1 MERDW
6 HYGENCGGRGEV
18 DSVDYSAEKLL
29 IGKKAIVFY
38 PDFFGYGDKIIRQMK
53 IMGIQATLYNSR
65 AVKSAVGKAMF
76 KVFPEIV
83 IKMSENYFDKILKEN
98 RNEKLDY
105 ILVIERLP
113 IKFLKTIKKEHPN
126 AKLILYMDDSIK
138 NLKGIERRFKYFD
151 KILSF
156 DREDSKKYKKIQFRP
171 LFYSVEAASQKKN
184 YKYDLCFIGTS
195 HSDRYFITK
204 QIRKQCTEGKFYCY
218 LYLQSEFMFWLY
230 KITKRT
236 FRHALKQEFSFKKMD
251 YKKNIEI
258 EDTSKVILDI
268 QHPAQTGLTMRTIE
282 MIGLKK
288 KIITT
293 NQDIVHYDFYRPENI
308 QVIDRKNAIIDKT
321 FFDKEYVEI
330 SRSIYE
336 KYSIRNWVLEI
347 LGDNNAEI

>member
-1 MERDW
+1 
-6 HYGENCGGRGEV
+6 
-18 DSVDYSAEKLL
+18 
-29 IGKKAIVFY
+29 
-38 PDFFGYGDKIIRQMK
+38 
-53 IMGIQATLYNSR
+53 
-65 AVKSAVGKAMF
+65 
-76 KVFPEIV
+76 
-83 IKMSENYFDKILKEN
+83 
-98 RNEKLDY
+98 
-105 ILVIERLP
+105 
-113 IKFLKTIKKEHPN
+113 
-126 AKLILYMDDSIK
+126 
-138 NLKGIERRFKYFD
+138 
-151 KILSF
+151 
-156 DREDSKKYKKIQFRP
+156 
-171 LFYSVEAASQKKN
+171 
-184 YKYDLCFIGTS
+184 
-195 HSDRYFITK
+195 
-204 QIRKQCTEGKFYCY
+204 
-218 LYLQSEFMFWLY
+218 
-230 KITKRT
+230 
-236 FRHALKQEFSFKKMD
+236 MD